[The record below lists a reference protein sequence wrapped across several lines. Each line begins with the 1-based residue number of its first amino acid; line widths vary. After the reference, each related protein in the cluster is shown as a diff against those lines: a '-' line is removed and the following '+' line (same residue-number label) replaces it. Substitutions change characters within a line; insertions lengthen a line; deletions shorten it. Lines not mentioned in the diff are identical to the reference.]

1 MLFGDNADI
10 ITKKEAVILEQTFL
24 TELRIEKVRHL
35 QDITIPLSET
45 ERKNLILTGKN
56 GCGKTSVL
64 KSLAEFLKYIISYS
78 YRPKEKT
85 VEYIQLWEKEL
96 LTCDN
101 SESGRSKREHAT
113 KQLEYFKC
121 DFRNW
126 SYGCTAQTTSFMSLR
141 DKYAHSQFVMAF
153 YSDNRQID
161 VAKYKDITKV
171 DLKPVYEIQDKPAKD
186 LGKYLVNLKSTQA
199 FAQTKGDLVRAN
211 EIENWFNRFE
221 GILKELYQDDSL
233 YLDFDIDTFQFS
245 IHISGREP
253 FDFNTMS
260 MGYAAVLDIIC
271 DLIMRMES
279 QRRYDLE
286 GIVLIDEIETHLHVE
301 LQKQIVPIL
310 TKLFPNIQ
318 FILTTHSPF
327 ILNSAPNAVIY
338 DLEKHLLVSEGME
351 NLSYEGIVEGYFG
364 VDAYS
369 KELRDAFEEYKS
381 LVTSS
386 ELSDVQRA
394 RLAALRDYLDE
405 VPDYLAR
412 EIAYEYSLLRL
423 EYDD

>member
-1 MLFGDNADI
+1 M
-10 ITKKEAVILEQTFL
+10 EQTFL
-24 TELRIEKVRHL
+24 TELRINKVRHL
-35 QDITIPLSET
+35 HDITIPLSKT

-64 KSLAEFLKYIISYS
+64 KSLVEFLEYVISNTYT
-78 YRPKEKT
+78 PKDDIVNTIAYWKSKADESDDTEK
-85 VEYIQLWEKEL
+85 
-96 LTCDN
+96 
-101 SESGRSKREHAT
+101 GRSKREEAYRFSNLYE
-113 KQLEYFKC
+113 KNLLLWE
-121 DFRNW
+121 N
-126 SYGCTAQTTSFMSLR
+126 GCNACITSVMKLR
-141 DKYAHSQFVMAF
+141 EKYSNGQFVMAF

-199 FAQTKGDLVRAN
+199 FAQAKGDLIRAN

-221 GILKELYQDDSL
+221 GILKRLYQANSL

-245 IHISGREP
+245 IHINGREP

-310 TKLFPNIQ
+310 TELFPNIQ

-338 DLEKHLLVSEGME
+338 DLEKRILVEEGME
-351 NLSYEGIVEGYFG
+351 NLSYEGILDGYFE
-364 VDAYS
+364 VDRFS
-369 KELRDAFEEYKS
+369 QKLRKAFEEYKQ
-381 LVTSS
+381 LVTSAN
-386 ELSDVQRA
+386 LSDLDYA
-394 RLAALRDYLDE
+394 RIAELEDYLDE
-405 VPDYLAR
+405 VPDYLALDF
-412 EIAYEYSLLRL
+412 AHEYSRL
-423 EYDD
+423 KAEFDS

>member
-1 MLFGDNADI
+1 M
-10 ITKKEAVILEQTFL
+10 EQTFL
-24 TELRIEKVRHL
+24 TELNIHKVRHL
-35 QDITIPLSET
+35 QNIHLPLST
-45 ERKNLILTGKN
+45 EKRKNLILTGKN

-64 KSLAEFLKYIISYS
+64 RSLVEFLRYIVSRSFTSEEEARNAVQMYQEMIKKYDDSELGKKRWEDATNNKKIFE
-78 YRPKEKT
+78 EKLSHFT
-85 VEYIQLWEKEL
+85 TGCSASATSIMEL
-96 LTCDN
+96 
-101 SESGRSKREHAT
+101 R
-113 KQLEYFKC
+113 Q
-121 DFRNW
+121 
-126 SYGCTAQTTSFMSLR
+126 
-141 DKYAHSQFVMAF
+141 KYLNGQYVLAF
-153 YSDNRQID
+153 YFDNRQID
-161 VAKYKDITKV
+161 VTAYKDIVKV
-171 DLKPVYEIQDKPAKD
+171 NLKAVYDIQEHPSRD

-199 FAQTKGDLVRAN
+199 FAQAKGDFKRAN
-211 EIENWFNRFE
+211 EIGDWFTRFE
-221 GILKELYQDDSL
+221 GILKRIYQDDSL
-233 YLDFDIDTFQFS
+233 YLDFDIETFQFS
-245 IHISGREP
+245 IHVDGREP

-327 ILNSAPNAVIY
+327 ILNSAPNSVIY

-351 NLSYEGIVEGYFG
+351 NLSYEGIVDGYFG
-364 VDAYS
+364 VDRYS
-369 KELRDAFEEYKS
+369 TELRNAFEEYKA
-381 LVTSS
+381 LVTADS
-386 ELSDVQRA
+386 LTDVQRA

-412 EIAYEYSLLRL
+412 EIAYEYSLLKL

>member
-1 MLFGDNADI
+1 M
-10 ITKKEAVILEQTFL
+10 EQTFL

-35 QDITIPLSET
+35 HDITIPLSET

-64 KSLAEFLKYIISYS
+64 KNLVEFLKYVISYS
-78 YRPKEKT
+78 YRPKEDIL
-85 VEYIQLWEKEL
+85 EYIRIWENEL
-96 LTCDN
+96 QECDD
-101 SESGRSKREHAT
+101 SESGRKKREHASHQFESY
-113 KQLEYFKC
+113 KIILQ
-121 DFRNW
+121 NW
-126 SYGCTAQTTSFMSLR
+126 SDGCWAQATSYMSLR
-141 DKYAHSQFVMAF
+141 DKYAQGQYVMAF
-153 YSDNRQID
+153 YHDNRQID
-161 VAKYKDITKV
+161 VAKYKDITKI
-171 DLKPVYEIQDKPAKD
+171 DLKPVYEIQDKPSKD

-199 FAQTKGDLVRAN
+199 FALAKGNTARAN
-211 EIENWFNRFE
+211 EISDWFLRFE
-221 GILKELYQDDSL
+221 NIMQRLYHDESL
-233 YLDFDIDTFQFS
+233 HLDFDIETFQFS
-245 IHISGREP
+245 IHIDGREP

-279 QRRYDLE
+279 QRTYNLE

-310 TKLFPNIQ
+310 TELFPNIQ

-364 VDAYS
+364 VDRYS
-369 KELRDAFEEYKS
+369 TELRNAFEEYKA
-381 LVTSS
+381 LVTSDS
-386 ELSDVQRA
+386 LSDVQRA

>member
-1 MLFGDNADI
+1 M
-10 ITKKEAVILEQTFL
+10 EQTFL

-35 QDITIPLSET
+35 KDITIPLSQT

-64 KSLAEFLKYIISYS
+64 KNLVEFLKYVISYN
-78 YRPKEKT
+78 YRPKADIL
-85 VEYIQLWEKEL
+85 EYIQLWENEL
-96 LTCDN
+96 LKCDN
-101 SESGRSKREHAT
+101 SESGRKKQEHASH
-113 KQLEYFKC
+113 QLEIYNKYLQ
-121 DFRNW
+121 NW
-126 SYGCTAQTTSFMSLR
+126 SNGCWVQATSFMSLR
-141 DKYAHSQFVMAF
+141 DKYARGQYVMAF
-153 YSDNRQID
+153 YHDNRQID

-186 LGKYLVNLKSTQA
+186 LGKFLVNLKSTQA
-199 FAQTKGDLVRAN
+199 FALAKGNTARAN
-211 EIENWFNRFE
+211 EISDWFLRFE
-221 GILKELYQDDSL
+221 NIMRRLYHDDSL
-233 YLDFDIDTFQFS
+233 HLDFDIETFQFS
-245 IHISGREP
+245 IHIDGREP

-310 TKLFPNIQ
+310 TELFPNIQ

-364 VDAYS
+364 VDRYS
-369 KELRDAFEEYKS
+369 TELRNAFEEYKA
-381 LVTSS
+381 LVTSDS
-386 ELSDVQRA
+386 LSDVQRA

>member
-1 MLFGDNADI
+1 M
-10 ITKKEAVILEQTFL
+10 EQTFL

-35 QDITIPLSET
+35 HDITIPLSKT

-56 GCGKTSVL
+56 GSGKTSVL
-64 KSLAEFLKYIISYS
+64 EELAEYIKIVSANTYT
-78 YRPKEKT
+78 PKDDIVNTIAYWKSKADESDDTEK
-85 VEYIQLWEKEL
+85 
-96 LTCDN
+96 
-101 SESGRSKREHAT
+101 GRSKREEAYRFSNLYE
-113 KQLEYFKC
+113 KNLLLWE
-121 DFRNW
+121 N
-126 SYGCTAQTTSFMSLR
+126 GCNACITSVMKLR
-141 DKYAHSQFVMAF
+141 EKYSNGQFALAF

-199 FAQTKGDLVRAN
+199 FAQAKGDLIRAN

-221 GILKELYQDDSL
+221 GILKRLYQDNSL

-245 IHISGREP
+245 IHINGREP

-310 TKLFPNIQ
+310 TELFPNIQ

-338 DLEKHLLVSEGME
+338 DLEKRILVEEGME
-351 NLSYEGIVEGYFG
+351 NLSYEGILDGYFE
-364 VDAYS
+364 VDRFS
-369 KELRDAFEEYKS
+369 QKLRKAFEEYKK
-381 LVTSS
+381 LVTSAN
-386 ELSDVQRA
+386 LSDLDYA
-394 RLAALRDYLDE
+394 RIAELEDYLDE
-405 VPDYLAR
+405 VPDYLALDF
-412 EIAYEYSLLRL
+412 AHEYSRL
-423 EYDD
+423 KAEFDS

>member
-1 MLFGDNADI
+1 
-10 ITKKEAVILEQTFL
+10 
-24 TELRIEKVRHL
+24 
-35 QDITIPLSET
+35 
-45 ERKNLILTGKN
+45 
-56 GCGKTSVL
+56 
-64 KSLAEFLKYIISYS
+64 
-78 YRPKEKT
+78 
-85 VEYIQLWEKEL
+85 
-96 LTCDN
+96 
-101 SESGRSKREHAT
+101 
-113 KQLEYFKC
+113 
-121 DFRNW
+121 
-126 SYGCTAQTTSFMSLR
+126 MSLR
-141 DKYAHSQFVMAF
+141 NKYAHSQFVMAF

-199 FAQTKGDLVRAN
+199 FAQAKGDLVRAN

-245 IHISGREP
+245 IHINGREP

-310 TKLFPNIQ
+310 TELFPNIQ
-318 FILTTHSPF
+318 FVLTTHSPF

-338 DLEKHLLVSEGME
+338 DLEKRILVEDGME
-351 NLSYEGIVEGYFG
+351 NLSYEGIVDGYFE
-364 VDAYS
+364 VDRFS
-369 KELRDAFEEYKS
+369 QKLRKAFEEYKR
-381 LVTSS
+381 LVTSTN
-386 ELSDVQRA
+386 LSDLDYA
-394 RLAALRDYLDE
+394 RIAELEDYLDE
-405 VPDYLAR
+405 VPDYLALDF
-412 EIAYEYSLLRL
+412 AHEYSRL
-423 EYDD
+423 KAEFDS

>member
-1 MLFGDNADI
+1 M
-10 ITKKEAVILEQTFL
+10 EQTFL

-35 QDITIPLSET
+35 QDITIPLSKT

-64 KSLAEFLKYIISYS
+64 RSLVEFLQYVISQNYE
-78 YRPKEKT
+78 PKENTIKYL
-85 VEYIQLWEKEL
+85 ELCEEQLRNCDGTEVGRKDREKYL
-96 LTCDN
+96 RSLDYYKRGLRYWCD
-101 SESGRSKREHAT
+101 
-113 KQLEYFKC
+113 
-121 DFRNW
+121 
-126 SYGCTAQTTSFMSLR
+126 GCWAQATSFMSLR
-141 DKYAHSQFVMAF
+141 DKYTQGQFVMAF
-153 YSDNRQID
+153 YHDNRQID
-161 VAKYKDITKV
+161 VAKYKDITKI
-171 DLKPVYEIQDKPAKD
+171 DLKSVYGIQDRPSKD

-199 FAQTKGDLVRAN
+199 FALAKGDAIRAN
-211 EIENWFNRFE
+211 EISDWFARFE
-221 GILKELYQDDSL
+221 NIMKRLYHDDSL
-233 YLDFDIDTFQFS
+233 RLDFDIETFQFS
-245 IHISGREP
+245 IHIDGREP

-310 TKLFPNIQ
+310 TELFPNIQ

-351 NLSYEGIVEGYFG
+351 NLSYEGIVEGYFE
-364 VDAYS
+364 VDRFS
-369 KELRDAFEEYKS
+369 QKLRKFFEEYKQ
-381 LVTSS
+381 LVTSES
-386 ELSDVQRA
+386 LSDLDYA
-394 RLAALRDYLDE
+394 RIAELEDYLDE
-405 VPDYLAR
+405 VPDYLALDF
-412 EIAYEYSLLRL
+412 AHEYSRL
-423 EYDD
+423 KAEFDS

>member
-1 MLFGDNADI
+1 M
-10 ITKKEAVILEQTFL
+10 EQTFL

-35 QDITIPLSET
+35 RDITIPLSKT

-64 KSLAEFLKYIISYS
+64 RCLVEFLKYVISRS
-78 YRPKEKT
+78 YEPKEH
-85 VEYIQLWEKEL
+85 L
-96 LTCDN
+96 LKYLQSCENRLTKHDET
-101 SESGRSKREHAT
+101 ESGKRDRET
-113 KQLEYFKC
+113 TLYNINYYKQELQHWR
-121 DFRNW
+121 D
-126 SYGCTAQTTSFMSLR
+126 GCFAEATSFMSLR
-141 DKYAHSQFVMAF
+141 EKYASGQFVMAF
-153 YSDNRQID
+153 YHDNRQID

-199 FAQTKGDLVRAN
+199 FAQAKGDVARAN
-211 EIENWFNRFE
+211 EIGEWFGRFE
-221 GILKELYQDDSL
+221 RILRRLYQNDSL
-233 YLDFDIDTFQFS
+233 RLEFDIDTFQFS
-245 IHISGREP
+245 ILIDGREP

-310 TKLFPNIQ
+310 TELFPNIQ

-327 ILNSAPNAVIY
+327 ILSSAPNAVIY
-338 DLEKHLLVSEGME
+338 DLEKHLLVSEGMK

-364 VDAYS
+364 VDTYS
-369 KELRDAFEEYKS
+369 EELRNAFEEYKS
-381 LVTSS
+381 LVTAT
-386 ELSDVQRA
+386 ELTDVQRA

>member
-1 MLFGDNADI
+1 M
-10 ITKKEAVILEQTFL
+10 EQTFL

-35 QDITIPLSET
+35 HDITIPLSKT

-64 KSLAEFLKYIISYS
+64 KSLVEFLEYVISNTYT
-78 YRPKEKT
+78 PKDDIVNTIAYWKSKADESDDTEK
-85 VEYIQLWEKEL
+85 
-96 LTCDN
+96 
-101 SESGRSKREHAT
+101 GRSKREEAYRFSNLYE
-113 KQLEYFKC
+113 KNLLLWE
-121 DFRNW
+121 N
-126 SYGCTAQTTSFMSLR
+126 GCNACITSVMKLR
-141 DKYAHSQFVMAF
+141 EKYSNGQFVMAF

-199 FAQTKGDLVRAN
+199 FAQAKGDLIRAN

-221 GILKELYQDDSL
+221 GILKRLYQANSL

-245 IHISGREP
+245 IHINGREP

-310 TKLFPNIQ
+310 TELFPNIQ

-338 DLEKHLLVSEGME
+338 DLEKRILVEEGME
-351 NLSYEGIVEGYFG
+351 NLSYEGILDGYFE
-364 VDAYS
+364 VDRFS
-369 KELRDAFEEYKS
+369 QKLRKAFEEYKQ
-381 LVTSS
+381 LVTSAN
-386 ELSDVQRA
+386 LSDLDYA
-394 RLAALRDYLDE
+394 RIAELEDYLDE
-405 VPDYLAR
+405 VPDYLALDF
-412 EIAYEYSLLRL
+412 AHEYSRL
-423 EYDD
+423 KAEFDS

>member
-1 MLFGDNADI
+1 M
-10 ITKKEAVILEQTFL
+10 EQTFL

-35 QDITIPLSET
+35 HNITIPLSQT

-56 GCGKTSVL
+56 GSGKTSVL

-85 VEYIQLWEKEL
+85 IEYIQLWEKEL

-113 KQLEYFKC
+113 QQLEYFKD

-141 DKYAHSQFVMAF
+141 NKYAHSQFVMAF

-199 FAQTKGDLVRAN
+199 FAQAKGDLVRAN

-245 IHISGREP
+245 IHINGREP

-310 TKLFPNIQ
+310 TELFPNIQ

-338 DLEKHLLVSEGME
+338 DLEKRILVEDGME
-351 NLSYEGIVEGYFG
+351 NLSYEGIVDGYFE
-364 VDAYS
+364 VDRFS
-369 KELRDAFEEYKS
+369 QKLRKAFEEYKR
-381 LVTSS
+381 LVTSTN
-386 ELSDVQRA
+386 LSDLDYA
-394 RLAALRDYLDE
+394 RIAELEDYLDE
-405 VPDYLAR
+405 VPDYLALDF
-412 EIAYEYSLLRL
+412 AHEYSRL
-423 EYDD
+423 KAEFDS

>member
-1 MLFGDNADI
+1 M
-10 ITKKEAVILEQTFL
+10 EQTFL

-35 QDITIPLSET
+35 HNITIPLSNT

-64 KSLAEFLKYIISYS
+64 KSLVEFLEYVISNTYT
-78 YRPKEKT
+78 PKDDIVNTIAYWKSKADESDDTEK
-85 VEYIQLWEKEL
+85 
-96 LTCDN
+96 
-101 SESGRSKREHAT
+101 GRSKREEAYRFSNLYEKNLLLWENGCNACIT
-113 KQLEYFKC
+113 SVMKLREKYF
-121 DFRNW
+121 N
-126 SYGCTAQTTSFMSLR
+126 G
-141 DKYAHSQFVMAF
+141 QFALAF
-153 YSDNRQID
+153 YHDNRQID

-199 FAQTKGDLVRAN
+199 FAQAKGDLVRAN

-221 GILKELYQDDSL
+221 GILRDLYQDDSL

-245 IHISGREP
+245 IHINGREP

-310 TKLFPNIQ
+310 TELFPNIQ

-338 DLEKHLLVSEGME
+338 DLEKRILVEEGME
-351 NLSYEGIVEGYFG
+351 NLSYEGILDGYFE
-364 VDAYS
+364 VDRFS
-369 KELRDAFEEYKS
+369 QKLRKAFEEYKQ
-381 LVTSS
+381 LVTSAN
-386 ELSDVQRA
+386 LSDLDYA
-394 RLAALRDYLDE
+394 RIAELEDYLDE
-405 VPDYLAR
+405 VPDYLALDF
-412 EIAYEYSLLRL
+412 AHEYSRL
-423 EYDD
+423 KAEFDS